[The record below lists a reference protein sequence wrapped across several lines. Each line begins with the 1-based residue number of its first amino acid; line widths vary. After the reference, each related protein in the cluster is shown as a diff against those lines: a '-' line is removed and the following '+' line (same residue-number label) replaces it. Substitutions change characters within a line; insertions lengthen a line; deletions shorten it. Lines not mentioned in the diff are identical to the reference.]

1 MVVKLSLV
9 PSLWPMHRSAEA
21 TAKDPMWPGEE
32 WGGEVTIALWPGE
45 TGHTG
50 HPPCR
55 GERLIWRETEQVDW
69 PRLLSRHLLR
79 AHGEIKLGFNFKWET
94 MENSS
99 VSIGSIITSWNTH
112 TRLNSEYIP
121 VLPERNVL
129 APGVVAPVPL
139 QWSMSGHRRIKNF
152 YGDGER
158 ML

>member
-1 MVVKLSLV
+1 
-9 PSLWPMHRSAEA
+9 MHRSAEA

-32 WGGEVTIALWPGE
+32 VRWPLHHGQE
-45 TGHTG
+45 RATLATLAT
-50 HPPCR
+50 PR
-55 GERLIWRETEQVDW
+55 AEERLIWRETEQVDW

-79 AHGEIKLGFNFKWET
+79 AHGEIKLGFNFLLKQW
-94 MENSS
+94 ENS
-99 VSIGSIITSWNTH
+99 VVLGGSILITRNTNHRHH
-112 TRLNSEYIP
+112 TEYIP
-121 VLPERNVL
+121 VLSERNVL